1 MINIAKKVKLSEYS
15 TFKIG
20 GEAKEFIEVKSEK
33 DLSEALEYSNKN
45 KMKFFI
51 LGGGSNVIFD
61 DEGYGGLVIKMV
73 SADRGVGVSNKGD
86 GSLKVWAGEN
96 ISSVLAFSK
105 ENGLS
110 GFEWAVG
117 IPGTM
122 GGAVRGNCGAFDGD
136 ISQVVFKVNAL
147 DEKDD
152 FKMKTFSN
160 EECKFAYRGSLF
172 KDNPNLII
180 VSIEIKLKEGK
191 KEDIENKMKEIIEK
205 RKVKQPKLQMG
216 SVGSFFTNPVV
227 ENENL
232 RKRFEEETGNRCV
245 DKRIPA
251 GWLIEE
257 AGFKGRRIGNIMISD
272 ANANF
277 IVNAGG
283 ATAKEAILAAS
294 IIKQRIRNEFGIQLR
309 EEVKFV
315 FNN

>member
-33 DLSEALEYSNKN
+33 DLSEALEYSRKN
-45 KMKFFI
+45 KLKFFI

-61 DEGYGGLVIKMV
+61 DDGYEGLVIRMI
-73 SADRGVGVSNKGD
+73 SSGGGVKISDLKSGVFKI
-86 GSLKVWAGEN
+86 WAGEN
-96 ISSVLAFSK
+96 LSSILTFSK
-105 ENGLS
+105 ENNLS
-110 GFEWAVG
+110 GLEWAAG
-117 IPGTM
+117 IPGTL

-136 ISQVVFKVNAL
+136 MSQVVLNVDVL
-147 DEKDD
+147 DEKNN
-152 FKMKTFSN
+152 FKTETFSN
-160 EECKFAYRGSLF
+160 DKCKFSYRESLF
-172 KDNPNLII
+172 KNNPNLII
-180 VSIEIKLKEGK
+180 VSIEIKLREGK
-191 KEDIENKMKEIIEK
+191 KGEIENKMREIIEK